1 MSKSKIFLIAQ
12 SALCV
17 LIAVLLS
24 ASALRIFLEGSAWQ
38 AAGHPSDWI
47 YTREKAA
54 GALAPILPLILA
66 SIVMT
71 IIGLVK
77 DIRDEDADKPVRD
90 AEISRDLIAAR
101 VPQPSPEMVREQDLQ
116 KKLRIGGWIGFAVCM
131 IPIFLYVTNA
141 EHFAQTDAAGLDQ
154 NIVALIAFI
163 VPWAIAGLACLVITT
178 VLQEKS
184 MLRETDAANA
194 AIKASKAAAAP
205 AQAADAAAVQAPGTA
220 GAQGDTKAP
229 AQVQGTATAQNAAKA
244 PAQMQGTAAAQNA
257 AKAPAQVQGTSAA
270 QNAAKAPA
278 PLNSISPETARRR
291 ILLRRV
297 LMAAAVLF
305 IVLGI
310 FNGSMKDV
318 LIKAIKICT
327 ECVGLG

>member
-77 DIRDEDADKPVRD
+77 GIRDGDADKPVRD

-101 VPQPSPEMVREQDLQ
+101 VPQPSPEMVREQALQ

-131 IPIFLYVTNA
+131 VPIFLYVTNA
-141 EHFAQTDAAGLDQ
+141 DHFAQTDAAGLDQ

-163 VPWAIAGLACLVITT
+163 VPWTIAGLACPVITT

-194 AIKASKAAAAP
+194 AIKAEKAAP
-205 AQAADAAAVQAPGTA
+205 AQ
-220 GAQGDTKAP
+220 GD
-229 AQVQGTATAQNAAKA
+229 
-244 PAQMQGTAAAQNA
+244 
-257 AKAPAQVQGTSAA
+257 AKAPAQVQAQNADVAAAQVQAAAA

>member
-1 MSKSKIFLIAQ
+1 MSKSKIFLIVQ

-24 ASALRIFLEGSAWQ
+24 ASAIRIFLDGSAWQ

-77 DIRDEDADKPVRD
+77 DIRDEDADKPVQD
-90 AEISRDLIAAR
+90 PEISRDLIAAR
-101 VPQPSPEMVREQDLQ
+101 VPQPSPEMAREQDLQ

-131 IPIFLYVTNA
+131 IPIFIYVTNA
-141 EHFAQTDAAGLDQ
+141 DHFTQTDAAGLDQ

-163 VPWAIAGLACLVITT
+163 VPWTIAGLASLVITT

-184 MLRETDAANA
+184 ILRETDAANS
-194 AIKASKAAAAP
+194 AIKAAKAAAAP
-205 AQAADAAAVQAPGTA
+205 SQA
-220 GAQGDTKAP
+220 
-229 AQVQGTATAQNAAKA
+229 
-244 PAQMQGTAAAQNA
+244 
-257 AKAPAQVQGTSAA
+257 
-270 QNAAKAPA
+270 AAKAPA

>member
-1 MSKSKIFLIAQ
+1 MSKSKIFLIVQ

-24 ASALRIFLEGSAWQ
+24 ASAIRIFLDGSAWQ

-77 DIRDEDADKPVRD
+77 DIRDEDADKPVQD
-90 AEISRDLIAAR
+90 PEISRDLIAAR
-101 VPQPSPEMVREQDLQ
+101 VPQPSPEMAREQDLQ

-131 IPIFLYVTNA
+131 IPIFIYVTNA
-141 EHFAQTDAAGLDQ
+141 DHFTQTDAAGLDQ
-154 NIVALIAFI
+154 NIVALIALI
-163 VPWAIAGLACLVITT
+163 VPWTIAGLACLVITT

-184 MLRETDAANA
+184 ILRETDAANA
-194 AIKASKAAAAP
+194 AIKAAMAAAAP
-205 AQAADAAAVQAPGTA
+205 AQA
-220 GAQGDTKAP
+220 
-229 AQVQGTATAQNAAKA
+229 
-244 PAQMQGTAAAQNA
+244 
-257 AKAPAQVQGTSAA
+257 
-270 QNAAKAPA
+270 AAKAPA

>member
-24 ASALRIFLEGSAWQ
+24 ASAIRIFLDGSAWQ

-77 DIRDEDADKPVRD
+77 DIRDEDADKPVQD
-90 AEISRDLIAAR
+90 PEISRDLIAAR
-101 VPQPSPEMVREQDLQ
+101 VPQPSPEMAREQDLQ
-116 KKLRIGGWIGFAVCM
+116 KKLRIGGRIGFAVCM
-131 IPIFLYVTNA
+131 IPIFIYVTNA
-141 EHFAQTDAAGLDQ
+141 DHFTQTDAAGLDQ

-163 VPWAIAGLACLVITT
+163 VPWTIAGLASLVITT

-184 MLRETDAANA
+184 ILRETDAANS
-194 AIKASKAAAAP
+194 AIKAAKAAAAP
-205 AQAADAAAVQAPGTA
+205 SQAAEAAAGQAVAQAPGTA
-220 GAQGDTKAP
+220 GAQTATQAPGTAGTQTAPKAP
-229 AQVQGTATAQNAAKA
+229 AA
-244 PAQMQGTAAAQNA
+244 
-257 AKAPAQVQGTSAA
+257 
-270 QNAAKAPA
+270 
-278 PLNSISPETARRR
+278 LNSISPETARRR
-291 ILLRRV
+291 ILLRRI

>member
-1 MSKSKIFLIAQ
+1 MSKSKIFLIVQ

-24 ASALRIFLEGSAWQ
+24 ASAIRIFLDGSAWQ

-77 DIRDEDADKPVRD
+77 DIRDEDADKPVQD
-90 AEISRDLIAAR
+90 PEISRDLIAAR
-101 VPQPSPEMVREQDLQ
+101 VPQPSPEMAREQDLQ

-131 IPIFLYVTNA
+131 IPIFIYVTNA
-141 EHFAQTDAAGLDQ
+141 DHFTQTDAAGLDQ

-163 VPWAIAGLACLVITT
+163 VPWTIAGLASLVITT

-184 MLRETDAANA
+184 ILRETDAANA
-194 AIKASKAAAAP
+194 SIKAAKAAAAP
-205 AQAADAAAVQAPGTA
+205 AQAADAAA
-220 GAQGDTKAP
+220 AQS
-229 AQVQGTATAQNAAKA
+229 AAK
-244 PAQMQGTAAAQNA
+244 T
-257 AKAPAQVQGTSAA
+257 
-270 QNAAKAPA
+270 PA

>member
-1 MSKSKIFLIAQ
+1 MRTSPSRTRRSPAT
-12 SALCV
+12 
-17 LIAVLLS
+17 LLPP
-24 ASALRIFLEGSAWQ
+24 ASRS
-38 AAGHPSDWI
+38 H
-47 YTREKAA
+47 
-54 GALAPILPLILA
+54 
-66 SIVMT
+66 
-71 IIGLVK
+71 
-77 DIRDEDADKPVRD
+77 
-90 AEISRDLIAAR
+90 
-101 VPQPSPEMVREQDLQ
+101 REQDLQ

-131 IPIFLYVTNA
+131 IPIFIYVTNA
-141 EHFAQTDAAGLDQ
+141 DHFTQTDAAGLDQ

-163 VPWAIAGLACLVITT
+163 VPWTIAGLACLVITT

-184 MLRETDAANA
+184 ILRETDAANA
-194 AIKASKAAAAP
+194 AIKAAKAAAAP
-205 AQAADAAAVQAPGTA
+205 SQA
-220 GAQGDTKAP
+220 
-229 AQVQGTATAQNAAKA
+229 
-244 PAQMQGTAAAQNA
+244 
-257 AKAPAQVQGTSAA
+257 
-270 QNAAKAPA
+270 AAKAPA

>member
-1 MSKSKIFLIAQ
+1 MSKSKIFLIVQ

-24 ASALRIFLEGSAWQ
+24 ASAIRIFLDGSAWQ

-47 YTREKAA
+47 YSREKAA

-66 SIVMT
+66 SVVMT

-90 AEISRDLIAAR
+90 VEISRDLIAAR
-101 VPQPSPEMVREQDLQ
+101 VPQLSPEMARERDLQ
-116 KKLRIGGWIGFAVCM
+116 KKLRIGGRIGFAVCM
-131 IPIFLYVTNA
+131 VPIFIYVTNA

-154 NIVALIAFI
+154 NIVAMIAFI
-163 VPWAIAGLACLVITT
+163 VPWTIAGLACLVITT

-184 MLRETDAANA
+184 MLRETEAANA
-194 AIKASKAAAAP
+194 VINAAKAAAVPAQSADAVTAQAQGTAAAQGAAKAP
-205 AQAADAAAVQAPGTA
+205 AQAQGTA
-220 GAQGDTKAP
+220 GAQGT
-229 AQVQGTATAQNAAKA
+229 
-244 PAQMQGTAAAQNA
+244 
-257 AKAPAQVQGTSAA
+257 
-270 QNAAKAPA
+270 AKAPA

>member
-1 MSKSKIFLIAQ
+1 MSKSKIFLIVQ

-24 ASALRIFLEGSAWQ
+24 ASAIRIFLDGSAWQ

-77 DIRDEDADKPVRD
+77 DIRDEDADKPVQD
-90 AEISRDLIAAR
+90 PEISRDLIAAR
-101 VPQPSPEMVREQDLQ
+101 VPQPSPEMAREQDLQ

-131 IPIFLYVTNA
+131 IPIFIYVTNA
-141 EHFAQTDAAGLDQ
+141 DHFTQTDAAGLDQ

-163 VPWAIAGLACLVITT
+163 VPWTIAGLASLVITT

-184 MLRETDAANA
+184 ILRETDAANA
-194 AIKASKAAAAP
+194 AIKAAKAAAAP
-205 AQAADAAAVQAPGTA
+205 AQAADAAA
-220 GAQGDTKAP
+220 AQS
-229 AQVQGTATAQNAAKA
+229 AAK
-244 PAQMQGTAAAQNA
+244 T
-257 AKAPAQVQGTSAA
+257 
-270 QNAAKAPA
+270 PA

>member
-1 MSKSKIFLIAQ
+1 MSKSKIFLIVQ
-12 SALCV
+12 SALYV

-24 ASALRIFLEGSAWQ
+24 ASAIRIFLDGSAWQ

-77 DIRDEDADKPVRD
+77 DIKNEDADKPVQD
-90 AEISRDLIAAR
+90 AEISRDLIVSR
-101 VPQPSPEMVREQDLQ
+101 VPQASPEMVREQELQ
-116 KKLRIGGWIGFAVCM
+116 KKLRIGGRIGFAVCM

-141 EHFAQTDAAGLDQ
+141 DHFAQTDAAGLDQ
-154 NIVALIAFI
+154 NIVALIAFV
-163 VPWAIAGLACLVITT
+163 VPWTIAGLACLVVTT
-178 VLQEKS
+178 ILQEKS
-184 MLRETDAANA
+184 MLRETEAANA
-194 AIKASKAAAAP
+194 TVKAAKAAAAP
-205 AQAADAAAVQAPGTA
+205 AQAAEAAAGQTAQAPCAA
-220 GAQGDTKAP
+220 GAQT
-229 AQVQGTATAQNAAKA
+229 AAKA
-244 PAQMQGTAAAQNA
+244 QGTAAPQ
-257 AKAPAQVQGTSAA
+257 
-270 QNAAKAPA
+270 APA
-278 PLNSISPETARRR
+278 PLVSVSPETARRR
-291 ILLRRV
+291 VLLRRV

>member
-24 ASALRIFLEGSAWQ
+24 ASAIRIFLDGSAWQ

-77 DIRDEDADKPVRD
+77 DIRDEDADKPVQD
-90 AEISRDLIAAR
+90 PEISRDLIAAR
-101 VPQPSPEMVREQDLQ
+101 VPQPSPEMAREQDLQ

-131 IPIFLYVTNA
+131 IPIFIYVTNA
-141 EHFAQTDAAGLDQ
+141 DHFTQTDAAGLDQ

-163 VPWAIAGLACLVITT
+163 VPWTIAGLASLVITT

-184 MLRETDAANA
+184 ILRETDAANA
-194 AIKASKAAAAP
+194 AIKAAKAAAAP
-205 AQAADAAAVQAPGTA
+205 SQAADAAAAQAVAQAPGTA
-220 GAQGDTKAP
+220 GAQ
-229 AQVQGTATAQNAAKA
+229 TATQA
-244 PAQMQGTAAAQNA
+244 PGSAGTQT
-257 AKAPAQVQGTSAA
+257 AP
-270 QNAAKAPA
+270 KAPA
-278 PLNSISPETARRR
+278 PLVSVSPETARRR

>member
-1 MSKSKIFLIAQ
+1 MSKCKIFLIVQ

-24 ASALRIFLEGSAWQ
+24 ASAIRIFLEGSAWQ

-66 SIVMT
+66 SVVMT

-90 AEISRDLIAAR
+90 VEISRDLIAAR
-101 VPQPSPEMVREQDLQ
+101 VPQLSPEMARERDLQ
-116 KKLRIGGWIGFAVCM
+116 KKLRIGGRIGFAVCM
-131 IPIFLYVTNA
+131 VPIFIYVTNA

-154 NIVALIAFI
+154 NIVAMIAFI
-163 VPWAIAGLACLVITT
+163 VPWTIAGLACLVITT

-184 MLRETDAANA
+184 MLRETEAANA
-194 AIKASKAAAAP
+194 VINAAKAAAVPAQSADAVTAQAQGTAAAQGAAKAP
-205 AQAADAAAVQAPGTA
+205 AQAQGTA
-220 GAQGDTKAP
+220 GAQGT
-229 AQVQGTATAQNAAKA
+229 
-244 PAQMQGTAAAQNA
+244 
-257 AKAPAQVQGTSAA
+257 
-270 QNAAKAPA
+270 AKAPA

>member
-1 MSKSKIFLIAQ
+1 MSKSKIFLIVQ

-24 ASALRIFLEGSAWQ
+24 ASAIRIFLEGSAWQ

-77 DIRDEDADKPVRD
+77 DIKDEDTDKPVQD

-101 VPQPSPEMVREQDLQ
+101 VPQPSPEMASERETQ
-116 KKLRIGGWIGFAVCM
+116 KKLGIGGRIGFAVCM
-131 IPIFLYVTNA
+131 VPIFIYVTNA
-141 EHFAQTDAAGLDQ
+141 DHFAQTDALGLDQ
-154 NIVALIAFI
+154 NIVALIAFV
-163 VPWAIAGLACLVITT
+163 VPWTIAGLACLVVTT
-178 VLQEKS
+178 ILQEKS
-184 MLRETDAANA
+184 ILRETEAANA
-194 AIKASKAAAAP
+194 AIKAAKAAAAP
-205 AQAADAAAVQAPGTA
+205 QI
-220 GAQGDTKAP
+220 
-229 AQVQGTATAQNAAKA
+229 
-244 PAQMQGTAAAQNA
+244 
-257 AKAPAQVQGTSAA
+257 
-270 QNAAKAPA
+270 AKAPA
-278 PLNSISPETARRR
+278 PLVSVSPETARRR

>member
-1 MSKSKIFLIAQ
+1 MSKSKIFLIVQ

-24 ASALRIFLEGSAWQ
+24 ASAIRIFLEGSAWQ

-71 IIGLVK
+71 IIGIVK
-77 DIRDEDADKPVRD
+77 DIKDEDADKPVQD

-101 VPQPSPEMVREQDLQ
+101 VPQPSPEMAAERETQ
-116 KKLRIGGWIGFAVCM
+116 KKLGIGGRIGFAVCM
-131 IPIFLYVTNA
+131 VPIFIYVTNA
-141 EHFAQTDAAGLDQ
+141 DHFAQTDALGLDQ
-154 NIVALIAFI
+154 NIVALIAFV
-163 VPWAIAGLACLVITT
+163 VPWTIAGLACLVVTT
-178 VLQEKS
+178 ILQEKS
-184 MLRETDAANA
+184 ILRETEAANA
-194 AIKASKAAAAP
+194 AIKAAKAAAAP
-205 AQAADAAAVQAPGTA
+205 QI
-220 GAQGDTKAP
+220 
-229 AQVQGTATAQNAAKA
+229 
-244 PAQMQGTAAAQNA
+244 
-257 AKAPAQVQGTSAA
+257 
-270 QNAAKAPA
+270 AKAPA
-278 PLNSISPETARRR
+278 PLVSVSPETARRR

>member
-1 MSKSKIFLIAQ
+1 MAGLIAGAVIHNHSKRSLFMSKSKIFLIVQ

-24 ASALRIFLEGSAWQ
+24 GSAIRIYLDGSAWQ

-47 YTREKAA
+47 YTREKVAS
-54 GALAPILPLILA
+54 ALAPILPLILA
-66 SIVMT
+66 SVVMT

-77 DIRDEDADKPVRD
+77 DIKDEDADKPVQD
-90 AEISRDLIAAR
+90 AEISRDLIVAR
-101 VPQPSPEMVREQDLQ
+101 VRQPSPEMVKEQELQ

-131 IPIFLYVTNA
+131 IPIFIYVTNA
-141 EHFAQTDAAGLDQ
+141 DHFAETDALGIDRS
-154 NIVALIAFI
+154 IIALVTFI
-163 VPWAIAGLACLVITT
+163 VPFTIAGLACLVVTT
-178 VLQEKS
+178 LLQEKS
-184 MLRETDAANA
+184 MQRETDAANA
-194 AIKASKAAAAP
+194 AIKA
-205 AQAADAAAVQAPGTA
+205 
-220 GAQGDTKAP
+220 
-229 AQVQGTATAQNAAKA
+229 
-244 PAQMQGTAAAQNA
+244 
-257 AKAPAQVQGTSAA
+257 
-270 QNAAKAPA
+270 AKAPA
-278 PLNSISPETARRR
+278 PAADAAGVPNGAPAADAAGAQNGAPAAQSASGAEPAAKTEPAAAPKAATAPAPLISVSPETARRR
-291 ILLRRV
+291 ILLRRL

>member
-1 MSKSKIFLIAQ
+1 MSKSKIFLIVQ

-24 ASALRIFLEGSAWQ
+24 ASAIRIFLDGSAWQ

-54 GALAPILPLILA
+54 DALAPILPLILA

-77 DIRDEDADKPVRD
+77 DIRDEDADKPVQD

-101 VPQPSPEMVREQDLQ
+101 VPQPSPEMAAERETQ
-116 KKLRIGGWIGFAVCM
+116 KKLRIGGWIG
-131 IPIFLYVTNA
+131 
-141 EHFAQTDAAGLDQ
+141 
-154 NIVALIAFI
+154 
-163 VPWAIAGLACLVITT
+163 
-178 VLQEKS
+178 
-184 MLRETDAANA
+184 
-194 AIKASKAAAAP
+194 
-205 AQAADAAAVQAPGTA
+205 QAP
-220 GAQGDTKAP
+220 
-229 AQVQGTATAQNAAKA
+229 
-244 PAQMQGTAAAQNA
+244 
-257 AKAPAQVQGTSAA
+257 
-270 QNAAKAPA
+270 AAKAPA
-278 PLNSISPETARRR
+278 PLVSVSPETARRR
-291 ILLRRV
+291 ILVRRV

>member
-1 MSKSKIFLIAQ
+1 MSKSKIFLIVQ

-24 ASALRIFLEGSAWQ
+24 ASAIRIFLDGSAWQ

-77 DIRDEDADKPVRD
+77 DIRDEDADKPVQD
-90 AEISRDLIAAR
+90 PEISRDLITAR
-101 VPQPSPEMVREQDLQ
+101 VPQPSPEMAREQDLQ
-116 KKLRIGGWIGFAVCM
+116 KKLRIGGRIGFAVCM
-131 IPIFLYVTNA
+131 IPIFIYVTNA
-141 EHFAQTDAAGLDQ
+141 DHFTQTDAAGLDQ

-163 VPWAIAGLACLVITT
+163 VPWTIAGLASLVITT

-184 MLRETDAANA
+184 ILRETDAANA
-194 AIKASKAAAAP
+194 AIKAAKAAAAP
-205 AQAADAAAVQAPGTA
+205 SQAAEAAAGQAVAQAPGTA
-220 GAQGDTKAP
+220 GTQTAP
-229 AQVQGTATAQNAAKA
+229 
-244 PAQMQGTAAAQNA
+244 
-257 AKAPAQVQGTSAA
+257 
-270 QNAAKAPA
+270 KAPA

>member
-1 MSKSKIFLIAQ
+1 MSKSKIFLIVQ

-24 ASALRIFLEGSAWQ
+24 ASAIRIFLDGSAWQ

-77 DIRDEDADKPVRD
+77 DIRDEDADKPVQD
-90 AEISRDLIAAR
+90 PEISRDLIAAR
-101 VPQPSPEMVREQDLQ
+101 VPQPSPEMAREQDLQ

-131 IPIFLYVTNA
+131 IPIFIYVTNA
-141 EHFAQTDAAGLDQ
+141 DHFTQTDAAGLDQ

-163 VPWAIAGLACLVITT
+163 VPWTIAGLASLVITT

-184 MLRETDAANA
+184 ILRETDAANA
-194 AIKASKAAAAP
+194 AIKA
-205 AQAADAAAVQAPGTA
+205 
-220 GAQGDTKAP
+220 
-229 AQVQGTATAQNAAKA
+229 AKA
-244 PAQMQGTAAAQNA
+244 
-257 AKAPAQVQGTSAA
+257 
-270 QNAAKAPA
+270 AAKAPA

>member
-1 MSKSKIFLIAQ
+1 MSKSKIFLIVQ

-24 ASALRIFLEGSAWQ
+24 ASAIRIFLDGSAWQ

-77 DIRDEDADKPVRD
+77 DIRDEDADKPVQD
-90 AEISRDLIAAR
+90 PEISRDLIAAR
-101 VPQPSPEMVREQDLQ
+101 VPQPSPEMAREQDLQ

-131 IPIFLYVTNA
+131 IPIFIYVTNA
-141 EHFAQTDAAGLDQ
+141 DHFTQTDAAGLDQ

-163 VPWAIAGLACLVITT
+163 VPWTIAGLACLVITT

-184 MLRETDAANA
+184 ILRETDAANA
-194 AIKASKAAAAP
+194 AIKAAKAAAAP
-205 AQAADAAAVQAPGTA
+205 SQAADSVPVQAADAATAQAPSTA
-220 GAQGDTKAP
+220 GAQGAAK
-229 AQVQGTATAQNAAKA
+229 ATAQA
-244 PAQMQGTAAAQNA
+244 
-257 AKAPAQVQGTSAA
+257 
-270 QNAAKAPA
+270 AAKAPA
-278 PLNSISPETARRR
+278 PLNSISPETAHRR

>member
-1 MSKSKIFLIAQ
+1 MSKSKIFLIVQ

-24 ASALRIFLEGSAWQ
+24 ASAIRIFLDGSAWQ

-77 DIRDEDADKPVRD
+77 DIRDEDADKPVQD
-90 AEISRDLIAAR
+90 PEISRDLIAAR
-101 VPQPSPEMVREQDLQ
+101 VPQPSPEMAREQDLQ

-131 IPIFLYVTNA
+131 IPIFIYVTNA
-141 EHFAQTDAAGLDQ
+141 DHFTQTDAAGLDQ

-163 VPWAIAGLACLVITT
+163 VPWTIAGLASLVITT

-184 MLRETDAANA
+184 ILRETDAANA
-194 AIKASKAAAAP
+194 AIKAAKATAAPTQAAEAAAG
-205 AQAADAAAVQAPGTA
+205 QAVAQAPGTA
-220 GAQGDTKAP
+220 GAQTAP
-229 AQVQGTATAQNAAKA
+229 
-244 PAQMQGTAAAQNA
+244 
-257 AKAPAQVQGTSAA
+257 
-270 QNAAKAPA
+270 KAPA
-278 PLNSISPETARRR
+278 PLVSVSPETARRR
-291 ILLRRV
+291 ILLRRI

>member
-24 ASALRIFLEGSAWQ
+24 ASAIRIFLDGRAWQ

-54 GALAPILPLILA
+54 GALAHILPLILA

-77 DIRDEDADKPVRD
+77 DIRDEDADKPVQD
-90 AEISRDLIAAR
+90 PEISRDLIAAR
-101 VPQPSPEMVREQDLQ
+101 VPQPSPEMAREQDLQ

-131 IPIFLYVTNA
+131 IPIFIYVTNA
-141 EHFAQTDAAGLDQ
+141 DHFTQTDAAGLDQ

-163 VPWAIAGLACLVITT
+163 VPWTIAGLASLVITT

-184 MLRETDAANA
+184 ILRETDAANA
-194 AIKASKAAAAP
+194 AIKAAKAAAAP
-205 AQAADAAAVQAPGTA
+205 SQA
-220 GAQGDTKAP
+220 
-229 AQVQGTATAQNAAKA
+229 
-244 PAQMQGTAAAQNA
+244 
-257 AKAPAQVQGTSAA
+257 
-270 QNAAKAPA
+270 AAKAPA

>member
-1 MSKSKIFLIAQ
+1 MSKSKIFLIVQ

-24 ASALRIFLEGSAWQ
+24 ASAIRIYLEGSAWQ

-77 DIRDEDADKPVRD
+77 DIRDEDADKPVQD
-90 AEISRDLIAAR
+90 PEISRDLIAAR
-101 VPQPSPEMVREQDLQ
+101 VPQPSPEMAREQDLQ

-131 IPIFLYVTNA
+131 IPIFIYVTNA
-141 EHFAQTDAAGLDQ
+141 DHFTQTDAAGLDQ

-163 VPWAIAGLACLVITT
+163 VPWTIAGLACLVITT

-184 MLRETDAANA
+184 ILRETDAANA
-194 AIKASKAAAAP
+194 AIKAAKAAAAP
-205 AQAADAAAVQAPGTA
+205 AQNADAAAAQSTDAASAQAVGKVSAQAPGTA
-220 GAQGDTKAP
+220 AAQS
-229 AQVQGTATAQNAAKA
+229 AAK
-244 PAQMQGTAAAQNA
+244 T
-257 AKAPAQVQGTSAA
+257 
-270 QNAAKAPA
+270 PA

>member
-1 MSKSKIFLIAQ
+1 MSKSKIFLIVQ

-24 ASALRIFLEGSAWQ
+24 ASAIRIFLDGSAWQ

-77 DIRDEDADKPVRD
+77 DIRDEDADKPVQD
-90 AEISRDLIAAR
+90 PEISRDLIAAR
-101 VPQPSPEMVREQDLQ
+101 VPQPSPEMAREQDLQ

-131 IPIFLYVTNA
+131 IPIFIYVTNA
-141 EHFAQTDAAGLDQ
+141 DHFTQTDAAGLDQ

-163 VPWAIAGLACLVITT
+163 VPWTIAGLACLVITT

-184 MLRETDAANA
+184 ILRETDAANA
-194 AIKASKAAAAP
+194 AIKA
-205 AQAADAAAVQAPGTA
+205 
-220 GAQGDTKAP
+220 
-229 AQVQGTATAQNAAKA
+229 AKA
-244 PAQMQGTAAAQNA
+244 
-257 AKAPAQVQGTSAA
+257 
-270 QNAAKAPA
+270 AAKAPA

>member
-1 MSKSKIFLIAQ
+1 MSKSKIFLIVQ

-24 ASALRIFLEGSAWQ
+24 ASAIRIFLDGSAWQ

-77 DIRDEDADKPVRD
+77 DIRDEDADKPVQD
-90 AEISRDLIAAR
+90 PEISRDLIAAR
-101 VPQPSPEMVREQDLQ
+101 VPQPSPEMAREQDLQ

-131 IPIFLYVTNA
+131 IPIFIYVTNA
-141 EHFAQTDAAGLDQ
+141 DHFTQTDAAGLDQ

-163 VPWAIAGLACLVITT
+163 VPWTIAGLASLVITT

-184 MLRETDAANA
+184 ILRETDAANA
-194 AIKASKAAAAP
+194 AIKAAKAAAAP
-205 AQAADAAAVQAPGTA
+205 SQAAEAAAGQAVAQAPGTA
-220 GAQGDTKAP
+220 GAQ
-229 AQVQGTATAQNAAKA
+229 TATQA
-244 PAQMQGTAAAQNA
+244 PGSAGTQT
-257 AKAPAQVQGTSAA
+257 AP
-270 QNAAKAPA
+270 KAPA
-278 PLNSISPETARRR
+278 PLVSVSPETARRR